1 MNIIFSL
8 VYLSQRIKKG
18 KEMAKR
24 RVVITGMG
32 AVTPFGVGVDKF
44 WHNLVEGN
52 SGISTSELIDVSK
65 HVVKISGEVKNFNP
79 EEYLDP
85 KEAKKM
91 DRFIQFAM
99 IAADEAVKDSKLQEV
114 QDLDPYKVGVV
125 VSAAAGGFR
134 TFEDNHVRILEKGP
148 NKCSPFTIPM
158 MIVNMA
164 SGRISMKYGFKGIN
178 KVVVSAC
185 ATGTHSV
192 GDAFRSI
199 QYGDADVMIA
209 GGCEA
214 TICDVGI
221 GAFSSA
227 RTLSKRN
234 DEPKKASRP
243 WDVDR
248 DGFVMSEGA
257 GVLVLEEYEHAKKR
271 GAKIYAEVVG
281 YGQTG
286 DAYDVVAPDP
296 EGKGA
301 STSMRFALEDAGLK
315 PEDIDYINAHGTS
328 TGLGDIAESQAI
340 ANVFGDKKTNS
351 KLMVSSTKSMHGH
364 LLGATGAVEAI
375 ACVKTINENI
385 VPPTINLDNQDE
397 KVADLDYVPHKARKA
412 EVHTALSNSFG
423 FGGQNA
429 TIVLKEI

>member
-1 MNIIFSL
+1 MT
-8 VYLSQRIKKG
+8 
-18 KEMAKR
+18 KR
-24 RVVITGMG
+24 RVVITGLG
-32 AVTPFGVGVDKF
+32 AVSPFGIGVDKF
-44 WHNLVEGN
+44 WNSLVEGK
-52 SGISTSELIDVSK
+52 SGLTTSELIDIEK
-65 HVVKISGEVKNFNP
+65 HVAKISGEVKNFNP
-79 EEYLDP
+79 DEYLDP

-91 DRFIQFAM
+91 DRYIQFAM
-99 IAADEAVKDSKLQEV
+99 IAADEAVKDAKLEDV
-114 QDLDPYKVGVV
+114 KDVDPYRIGVI

-134 TFEDNHVRILEKGP
+134 TFEDNHIRILEKGP

-164 SGRISMKYGFKGIN
+164 SGRISMRYGFKGIN
-178 KVVVSAC
+178 KVVISAC

-199 QYGDADVMIA
+199 QYGDADIMLA

-227 RTLSKRN
+227 RTLSRRN
-234 DEPKKASRP
+234 DEPTKASRP

-248 DGFVMSEGA
+248 DGFIMSEGA

-296 EGKGA
+296 EGQGA
-301 STSMRFALEDAGLK
+301 IHAMQFALNDAGMK
-315 PEDIDYINAHGTS
+315 PEDVQYINAHGTS
-328 TGLGDIAESQAI
+328 TGLGDIAESKAI
-340 ANVFGDKKTNS
+340 ANVFGDRKQNPD
-351 KLMVSSTKSMHGH
+351 LMVSSTKSMHGH
-364 LLGATGAVEAI
+364 LLGATGAVECI
-375 ACVKTINENI
+375 ACVKTITEGI

-397 KVADLDYVPHKARKA
+397 HVADLDYVPHKARKA
-412 EVHTALSNSFG
+412 NVHAALSNSFG

-429 TIVLKEI
+429 SLIIKEVK

>member
-1 MNIIFSL
+1 
-8 VYLSQRIKKG
+8 
-18 KEMAKR
+18 MAKR
-24 RVVITGMG
+24 RVVITGLG
-32 AVTPFGVGVDKF
+32 AVTPFGVGADKF
-44 WHNLVEGN
+44 WQSLVEGK
-52 SGISTSELIDVSK
+52 SGIATSETIDVEK
-65 HVVKISGEVKNFNP
+65 HVAKISGEVKNFNP
-79 EEYLDP
+79 EEYIDP

-91 DRFIQFAM
+91 DRFIQFAI
-99 IAADEAVKDSKLQEV
+99 IAADEAVQDAKLEEVKDV
-114 QDLDPYKVGVV
+114 DPYKIGVI
-125 VSAAAGGFR
+125 VSSAAGGFR
-134 TFEDNHVRILEKGP
+134 TFEENHVRILEKGP

-199 QYGDADVMIA
+199 QYGDADIMLA

-214 TICDVGI
+214 TICDVGV

-227 RTLSKRN
+227 RTLSRRN
-234 DEPKKASRP
+234 DDPQRASRP

-248 DGFVMSEGA
+248 DGFVMGEGA

-296 EGKGA
+296 EGQGA
-301 STSMRFALEDAGLK
+301 THAMKFALEDAGLE
-315 PEDIDYINAHGTS
+315 PADIQYINAHGTS
-328 TGLGDIAESQAI
+328 TGLGDVAESKAI
-340 ANVFGDKKTNS
+340 ENLFGDKVKNPN
-351 KLMVSSTKSMHGH
+351 LMVSSTKSMHGH
-364 LLGATGAVEAI
+364 LLGATGAVECI
-375 ACVKTINENI
+375 ACVKAITEGI

-397 KVADLDYVPHKARKA
+397 HVGNLDYVPHKARKA
-412 EVHTALSNSFG
+412 QIHAALSNSFG

-429 TIVLKEI
+429 SIVMKEVK